1 MTESRHRRQ
10 FLPHPLVSLVIGL
23 LWLLLVGSVA
33 PGHLLLALLLAW
45 LLPWVS
51 QRFWIYP
58 VRIRGWWPLVRY
70 AFVVLWDIT
79 ICNITAARLVLGPV
93 KNLRP
98 AFFDFPLEL
107 TDPIAIT
114 VLANTITLTPGTV
127 SANISADRSH
137 ILIHGLHVPDIDA
150 AIATIKQR
158 YEAPL
163 KEIF

>member
-1 MTESRHRRQ
+1 MNEPVIKHRL
-10 FLPHPLVSLVIGL
+10 FPHPLLSLVIGI

-33 PGHLLLALLLAW
+33 LGHLLLSAILAW

-58 VRIRGWWPLVRY
+58 VRIRGWMPLVRY
-70 AFVVLWDIT
+70 AFIVLWDIT
-79 ICNITAARLVLGPV
+79 LSNVTAARLVLGPV
-93 KNLRP
+93 KKLRP
-98 AFFDFPLEL
+98 AFFRIPLDL
-107 TDPIAIT
+107 TDPIAIA

-127 SANISADRSH
+127 SANIAEDRSH
-137 ILIHGLHVPDIDA
+137 ILVHGLHVPDVTS
-150 AIATIKQR
+150 AIATIKRR

>member
-1 MTESRHRRQ
+1 MSENVRRRV
-10 FLPHPLVSLVIGL
+10 FLPNPLVSLVIGI

-33 PGHLLLALLLAW
+33 PGHLILAVLLAW
-45 LLPWVS
+45 LLPWIS
-51 QRFWIYP
+51 QSFWIYP
-58 VRIRGWWPLVRY
+58 VRIRGWWALVRY
-70 AFVVLWDIT
+70 AFLVLWDIT
-79 ICNITAARLVLGPV
+79 ISNITAVPLVLGPV
-93 KNLRP
+93 RNLRP
-98 AFFDFPLEL
+98 AFFNLPLDL

-127 SANISADRSH
+127 SAYISADRSY

>member
-1 MTESRHRRQ
+1 MNTIIRRRQ
-10 FLPHPLVSLVIGL
+10 LLPHPLVSMVIGI
-23 LWLLLVGSVA
+23 LWLLLVGSMA
-33 PGHLLLALLLAW
+33 LGHLLLALILAW
-45 LLPWVS
+45 LLPWIC
-51 QRFWIYP
+51 QTFWIYP
-58 VRIRGWWPLVRY
+58 VHIRNWRLLVRY

-79 ICNITAARLVLGPV
+79 ISNVTAARLVLGPI

-98 AFFDFPLEL
+98 AFFDLPLEL

-127 SANISADRSH
+127 SANIAEDRSS